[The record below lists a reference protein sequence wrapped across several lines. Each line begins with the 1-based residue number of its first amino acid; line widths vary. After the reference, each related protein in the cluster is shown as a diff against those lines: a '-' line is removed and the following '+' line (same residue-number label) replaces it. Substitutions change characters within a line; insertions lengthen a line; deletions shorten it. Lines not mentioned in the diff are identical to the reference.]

1 MRVILRESDLGDAK
15 WLRKMLASGPLT
27 DKLGA
32 MASLVQNDPVHNV
45 DMIEQLLAMGNK
57 KGKREAQLAIQS
69 LRELFTLFLLPDR
82 PLRYISQQ
90 PLEVEGVND
99 KLLVLFYFE
108 HVLKQKYAEVG
119 AGACCEVVH
128 RAAEEVQ
135 LRQPGVLQEDRG
147 HVDRDAAGEQAGAG
161 AGAAVD
167 AGGEDRRPRQHGSL
181 AFPLRRRSARTRCI
195 CC

>member
-15 WLRKMLASGPLT
+15 WLRKMLASGTLT

-99 KLLVLFYFE
+99 KLLVLLRARAE
-108 HVLKQKYAEVG
+108 AEVRG
-119 AGACCEVVH
+119 GGCGC
-128 RAAEEVQ
+128 
-135 LRQPGVLQEDRG
+135 VL
-147 HVDRDAAGEQAGAG
+147 
-161 AGAAVD
+161 
-167 AGGEDRRPRQHGSL
+167 
-181 AFPLRRRSARTRCI
+181 
-195 CC
+195 

>member
-1 MRVILRESDLGDAK
+1 MQKASGNGFCAVMGRERSCLSRNRRRRARSRGTRRSPRVISRESDLGDAK
-15 WLRKMLASGPLT
+15 WLRKMLASGTLT

-90 PLEVEGVND
+90 PLEAEGVDD
-99 KLLVLFYFE
+99 KTLVLFYFE
-108 HVLKQKYAEVG
+108 HVLKQKYAEVV
-119 AGACCEVVH
+119 AVPPSH
-128 RAAEEVQ
+128 R
-135 LRQPGVLQEDRG
+135 
-147 HVDRDAAGEQAGAG
+147 
-161 AGAAVD
+161 
-167 AGGEDRRPRQHGSL
+167 S
-181 AFPLRRRSARTRCI
+181 SSTC
-195 CC
+195 

>member
-15 WLRKMLASGPLT
+15 WLRKMLASGTLT

-135 LRQPGVLQEDRG
+135 LRSAAVLQEDRG
-147 HVDRDAAGEQAGAG
+147 HGHLPAACEQARARIRSVGDACGEAG
-161 AGAAVD
+161 
-167 AGGEDRRPRQHGSL
+167 RP
-181 AFPLRRRSARTRCI
+181 
-195 CC
+195 